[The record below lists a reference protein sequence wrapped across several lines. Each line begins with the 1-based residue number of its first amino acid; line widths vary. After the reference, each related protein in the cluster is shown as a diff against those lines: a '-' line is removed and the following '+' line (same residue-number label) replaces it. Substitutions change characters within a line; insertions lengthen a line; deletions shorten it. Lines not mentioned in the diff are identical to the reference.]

1 MLDTRHPL
9 SQPRK
14 HLHSR
19 QDFCLLFVNV
29 CVSKPV
35 CSALSQVLTYR
46 QGSET
51 KLWGD
56 ITQTIKARALR
67 ILRTIIPDEP
77 NQWLLVGQVEA
88 LPI

>member
-1 MLDTRHPL
+1 MLDTCHSS

-19 QDFCLLFVNV
+19 QDFCLLFANV
-29 CVSKPV
+29 CVSKPE

-51 KLWGD
+51 KLWVD
-56 ITQTIKARALR
+56 ITQTIKAGALR
-67 ILRTIIPDEP
+67 ILRTFIPDES
-77 NQWLLVGQVEA
+77 NQWILVG
-88 LPI
+88 

>member
-1 MLDTRHPL
+1 MLDTCHPL

-19 QDFCLLFVNV
+19 QDFCPLFANV
-29 CVSKPV
+29 CVSKPE
-35 CSALSQVLTYR
+35 CSAWSQVLTYR

-51 KLWGD
+51 KLWVD

-67 ILRTIIPDEP
+67 ILRTFIPDES
-77 NQWLLVGQVEA
+77 NQWILVG
-88 LPI
+88 